1 MAKDEIAH
9 SRKSARAARAVP
21 GRYSSSTLCLLQ
33 ADPWQK
39 KVQVGSDVRSSTKNP
54 EDSEAHRKLNKSII
68 QTLSVLADKAP
79 GTEFSTFARDVAKR
93 LQRGNM
99 KSGDEFYHFM
109 ARLRRENMEGGGV
122 ELVTQIKYALHEH
135 LANQRARQ
143 VSFEDQAE
151 LADLRHP
158 LEWYPGTR
166 ALQRTIHLHVGP
178 TNSGKTYHALKRLE
192 QAKTGIYAGPL
203 RLLAY
208 EVYTRLNDQGK
219 KCHLITGD
227 DKRINEEASDDTESM
242 ISCTVEM
249 VPVNT
254 TVDVG
259 VIDEIQMIG
268 HPDRGWAWSQA
279 FFGLRAKE
287 LHLCGEARTEPLI
300 RELAAAMG
308 DKLVLHHYER
318 LSPLK
323 LAARSLNGDLTRLK
337 KGDCL
342 VVFSRKE
349 IHYMKRE
356 IEKRTGRRVAI
367 VYGSLPPETRARQ
380 ASLFNDP
387 DNDYDYLVATD
398 AIGMGLNL

>member
-1 MAKDEIAH
+1 MLANKD
-9 SRKSARAARAVP
+9 V
-21 GRYSSSTLCLLQ
+21 
-33 ADPWQK
+33 
-39 KVQVGSDVRSSTKNP
+39 
-54 EDSEAHRKLNKSII
+54 
-68 QTLSVLADKAP
+68 
-79 GTEFSTFARDVAKR
+79 GTELCSLARKVASYF
-93 LQRGNM
+93 QAGNFRRDDYFGHLIV
-99 KSGDEFYHFM
+99 KFRQAYIDEGM
-109 ARLRRENMEGGGV
+109 AGLD
-122 ELVTQIKYALHEH
+122 TQIKYALHGYI
-135 LANQRARQ
+135 ANQKIGENI
-143 VSFEDQAE
+143 VEDQTN
-151 LADLRHP
+151 LADLRYP
-158 LEWYPGTR
+158 LEWYPATR

-192 QAKTGIYAGPL
+192 QAKTGVYAGPL

-208 EVYTRLNDQGK
+208 EVYTRLNALGK

-227 DKRINEEASDDTESM
+227 DRRVNEEADEDTESM

-249 VPVNT
+249 VPINT

-268 HPDRGWAWSQA
+268 HNERAWAWSQA
-279 FFGLRAKE
+279 LLGLKAKE
-287 LHLCGEARTEPLI
+287 LHLCGEARTVPLI

-308 DKLVLHHYER
+308 DKLVLHNYER

-323 LAARSLNGDLTRLK
+323 VATKSLDGDLKQLK

-342 VVFSRKE
+342 VVFSKKE
-349 IHYMKRE
+349 IHSLKNQ
-356 IEKRTGRRVAI
+356 IERLTKKRVAI

-387 DNDYDYLVATD
+387 DNDYDYLVASD